1 MRKAIS
7 NLRVDKLKR
16 RGLLTGYYHKYQ
28 TLKTVRLGW
37 FHCRNIR
44 VHVDL
49 RQTVSIVPRIMFYKK
64 RYHIHLLVR
73 TFRAS
78 EPAQFRSPFYD
89 PKSFASKSNPMSQS
103 TPTYHPIATACA
115 EELVRN
121 RQAAAN
127 IVLWS
132 GWFCPFSQRTWI
144 ALEEKGLPYQYKEV
158 NPYLKEETFLGIS
171 EQSSRSTSMNR

>member
-89 PKSFASKSNPMSQS
+89 PKSPSSDRLCRRASEKSSSCGKYCFMVRMVLSLQ
-103 TPTYHPIATACA
+103 PTYLDCARREGTALPVQGGQPISQRGNFPRYIRA
-115 EELVRN
+115 
-121 RQAAAN
+121 
-127 IVLWS
+127 I
-132 GWFCPFSQRTWI
+132 FSQHQHESLT
-144 ALEEKGLPYQYKEV
+144 
-158 NPYLKEETFLGIS
+158 N
-171 EQSSRSTSMNR
+171 EQL